1 MGAGQENRGR
11 EGYLRWQRKGWE
23 VVGVL
28 KGCVGSGIVRGNCGQ
43 MHT

>member
-1 MGAGQENRGR
+1 MGAGQENRGQ

-28 KGCVGSGIVRGNCGQ
+28 KGWAGSGRVRGNCGR